1 VRFSSTSSCSL
12 PRVLIV
18 VMSLSILLSLSL
30 IDDDS
35 CVVTS
40 RKRKIKGDENEIC
53 SGLFHPDAKADVV
66 VVLVVGLGLATVK
79 PLTEE
84 IA

>member
-1 VRFSSTSSCSL
+1 MRFSSTSSCSL

-40 RKRKIKGDENEIC
+40 RKIKGDENEIC